1 MEVKLFGFTLLKTNE
16 ETKELKSFVPQE
28 SANDDGNLTVSS
40 NFYSTSL
47 NLDGAAKSDA
57 ELINRYRDMS
67 IHPEVEIAIDDIVS
81 EAIVNEA
88 DENPVKI
95 LTKNLDLADGIKTK
109 ISKEFENVLS
119 MLNFNRA
126 GYDVFKSWYVDGRI
140 YYHIIIDPK
149 KPKDGIK
156 ELRKIDPRKIKKVKQ
171 VQKGLDKNRT
181 ELVEGVKE
189 YYLYNEKGLG
199 TTDKQSG
206 IPISIDSISHV
217 TSGLKDSRKNHVIGH
232 LHKAIK
238 ACNQLQMVEDS
249 VVIYRWTRAP
259 ERRVF
264 YIDVGNLP
272 KLKAEQYI
280 GDIMN
285 KYKNKVAYD
294 ASTGEVKDDKR
305 HMSMLEDFWFPRRE
319 GGRGTEIET
328 LPGGSNLGEM
338 DDVIYFQKKLYK
350 SLNVPISR
358 LEQDAGM
365 QLGRATEISRDEYKF
380 YRFIVRLRN
389 QFNQLFLDLLK
400 KQLILKEIITPDE
413 WTSISQNI
421 IFDFTQDSYHAEVKN
436 QEMLIGRID
445 LLSNMT
451 DYVGKYYSNKWI
463 MTNLLKFSEEE
474 VNAMKKEITT
484 EKKDPIFKPS
494 EEDEEG
500 GFR

>member
-1 MEVKLFGFTLLKTNE
+1 MEK
-16 ETKELKSFVPQE
+16 
-28 SANDDGNLTVSS
+28 
-40 NFYSTSL
+40 
-47 NLDGAAKSDA
+47 
-57 ELINRYRDMS
+57 
-67 IHPEVEIAIDDIVS
+67 
-81 EAIVNEA
+81 
-88 DENPVKI
+88 
-95 LTKNLDLADGIKTK
+95 
-109 ISKEFENVLS
+109 NVL
-119 MLNFNRA
+119 
-126 GYDVFKSWYVDGRI
+126 
-140 YYHIIIDPK
+140 
-149 KPKDGIK
+149 
-156 ELRKIDPRKIKKVKQ
+156 VK
-171 VQKGLDKNRT
+171 N
-181 ELVEGVKE
+181 VKE

-199 TTDKQSG
+199 TADKQSG
-206 IPISIDSISHV
+206 IPISKDSISHV
-217 TSGLKDSRKNHVIGH
+217 TSGLRDSRKQHSIGH

-238 ACNQLQMVEDS
+238 ALNQLKMVEDS

-294 ASTGEVKDDKR
+294 ANTGEVKDDRR

-380 YRFIVRLRN
+380 YRFIVRLRK
-389 QFNQLFLDLLK
+389 QFNLLFLDLLK
-400 KQLILKEIITPDE
+400 KQLILKEIIAPED
-413 WTSISQNI
+413 WSSISQNL

-436 QEMLIGRID
+436 QEMLAGRID
-445 LLSNMT
+445 LLSNMS
-451 DYVGKYYSNKWI
+451 DYVGRYYSNKWV
-463 MTNLLKFSEEE
+463 MLNLLKFSEEE
-474 VNAMKKEITT
+474 VNAMKKEITS
-484 EKKDPIFKPS
+484 EKKDPVFKPDE
-494 EEDEEG
+494 EEDG
-500 GFR
+500 NFR

>member
-16 ETKELKSFVPQE
+16 ETKELKSFVPAE
-28 SANDDGNLTVSS
+28 AANDDGNLTVSS

-47 NLDGAAKSDA
+47 DLDGGAKSDS
-57 ELINRYRDMS
+57 ELIDRYRDMS
-67 IHPEVEIAIDDIVS
+67 INPEVEIAIDDIVS

-88 DENPVKI
+88 DDAPVKL
-95 LTKNLDLADGIKTK
+95 LTKNLDLSEPIKK
-109 ISKEFENVLS
+109 KVVDEFNSVLS
-119 MLNFNRA
+119 LLNFNRN
-126 GYDVFKSWYVDGRI
+126 GYDIFKSWYVDGRI
-140 YYHIIIDPK
+140 YYHIIIDQN

-156 ELRKIDPRKIKKVKQ
+156 ELRKIDPRRIKKVKH
-171 VQKGLDKNRT
+171 VEKGMDKNKNN
-181 ELVEGVKE
+181 LVKGVKE
-189 YYLYNEKGLG
+189 FYLYNERGLG
-199 TTDKQSG
+199 TVDKQSG
-206 IPISIDSISHV
+206 IPISIDAIAHV

-238 ACNQLQMVEDS
+238 ALNQLKMVEDS

-294 ASTGEVKDDKR
+294 ANTGEVKDDRR

-380 YRFIVRLRN
+380 YRFIVRLRK
-389 QFNQLFLDLLK
+389 QFNLLFLDLLK
-400 KQLILKEIITPDE
+400 KQLILKEIIAPED
-413 WTSISQNI
+413 WPAISQNL

-436 QEMLIGRID
+436 QEMLAGRID
-445 LLSNMT
+445 LLSNMS
-451 DYVGKYYSNKWI
+451 DYVGRYYSNKWV
-463 MTNLLKFSEEE
+463 MLNLLKFSEEE
-474 VNAMKKEITT
+474 VNAMKKEITS
-484 EKKDPIFKPS
+484 EKKDPVFKPDE
-494 EEDEEG
+494 EEDG
-500 GFR
+500 NFR

>member
-1 MEVKLFGFTLLKTNE
+1 MEVKLFGFTLLKTDE
-16 ETKELKSFVPQE
+16 EKKELKSFVPQE
-28 SANDDGNLTVSS
+28 SANDDGSLTVSS

-47 NLDGAAKSDA
+47 NLDSSAKSDA

-67 IHPEVEIAIDDIVS
+67 IYPEVEIAIDDIVS
-81 EAIVNEA
+81 EAIVNES
-88 DENPVKI
+88 DQNPVKL
-95 LTKNLDLADGIKTK
+95 LTKNLDMSEPIKK
-109 ISKEFENVLS
+109 KLVEEFDNVLGL
-119 MLNFNRA
+119 LNFNRA
-126 GYDVFKSWYVDGRI
+126 GYDIFKSWYVDGRI
-140 YYHIIIDPK
+140 YYHIIIDPS
-149 KPKDGIK
+149 KPKEGIK
-156 ELRKIDPRKIKKVKQ
+156 ELRKIDPRLIKKVKQ
-171 VQKGLDKNRT
+171 VNKEIKNKNN
-181 ELVEGVKE
+181 LVASVKE

-199 TTDKQSG
+199 GGDKQSG
-206 IPISIDSISHV
+206 IPIQLDSIAHV

-238 ACNQLQMVEDS
+238 ALNQLKMVEDS

-285 KYKNKVAYD
+285 RYKNKIAYD
-294 ASTGEVKDDKR
+294 ANTGEVKDDRK

-380 YRFIVRLRN
+380 YRFIVRIRSK
-389 QFNQLFLDLLK
+389 FIELFLDLLK
-400 KQLILKEIITPDE
+400 KQLLLKEIISPED
-413 WTSISQNI
+413 WRDISQNI

-451 DYVGKYYSNKWI
+451 DYVGKFYSHKWI
-463 MTNLLKFSEEE
+463 ATNLLKFSEEE
-474 VNAMKKEITT
+474 IDNMKKEIL
-484 EKKDPIFKPS
+484 EEEKDPVYKAPP
-494 EEDEEG
+494 EEDM
-500 GFR
+500 

>member
-1 MEVKLFGFTLLKTNE
+1 MEVKLFGFTLLKTDE
-16 ETKELKSFVPQE
+16 KQKPLTSFVPAE
-28 SANDDGNLTVSS
+28 RTNDDGLTVSS

-47 NLDGAAKSDA
+47 NMESTAKSDS

-67 IHPEVEIAIDDIVS
+67 IYPEVEIAIDDIVS
-81 EAIVNEA
+81 EAIVTES
-88 DENPVKI
+88 DGESPVR
-95 LTKNLDLADGIKTK
+95 LGTRNLDLSDSVKEK
-109 ISKEFENVLS
+109 IVEEFDNVLRL
-119 MLNFNRA
+119 LNFNRM
-126 GYDVFKSWYVDGRI
+126 GYDIFKSWYVDGKLF
-140 YYHIIIDPK
+140 YHIIIDENK
-149 KPKDGIK
+149 RKEGIK
-156 ELRKIDPRKIKKVKQ
+156 ELRKIDPRLIKKVKH
-171 VQKGLDKNRT
+171 VEKDLDKNRNI
-181 ELVEGVKE
+181 LVKGVKE

-199 TTDKQSG
+199 GPDKQTG
-206 IPISIDSISHV
+206 IPISVDAIAHV
-217 TSGLKDSRKNHVIGH
+217 TSGLRDSRKQHSIGH

-238 ACNQLQMVEDS
+238 ALNQLKMVEDS

-338 DDVIYFQKKLYK
+338 DDVLYFQKKLYK

-365 QLGRATEISRDEYKF
+365 QLGRATEISRDEMKF
-380 YRFIVRLRN
+380 NRFIVRLRSK
-389 QFNQLFLDLLK
+389 FNDLFFDLLK
-400 KQLILKEIITPDE
+400 KQLILKGIIAPEDWGTIE
-413 WTSISQNI
+413 QNL
-421 IFDFTQDSYHAEVKN
+421 IFDFTQDSYYAEIKN
-436 QEMLIGRID
+436 TEMISFRVD

-451 DYVGKYYSNKWI
+451 DYIGKYYSSKWI
-463 MTNLLKFSEEE
+463 MTNLLKFTEDEMKQ
-474 VNAMKKEITT
+474 MKKEILE
-484 EKKDPIFKPS
+484 EKKDPVFKEPV
-494 EEDEEG
+494 EDDEM
-500 GFR
+500 

>member
-16 ETKELKSFVPQE
+16 EKKQLTSFVPAE
-28 SANDDGNLTVSS
+28 STNDDGLTVSS

-47 NLDGAAKSDA
+47 NMESTAKSDA

-67 IHPEVEIAIDDIVS
+67 IYPEVEIAIDDIVS
-81 EAIVNEA
+81 EAIVTEA
-88 DENPVKI
+88 DKSPVR
-95 LTKNLDLADGIKTK
+95 LGTKNLDLSDAVKNK
-109 ISKEFENVLS
+109 IVEEFDNVLGL
-119 MLNFNRA
+119 LNFNRM
-126 GYDVFKSWYVDGRI
+126 GYDIFKSWYVDGKLF
-140 YYHIIIDPK
+140 YHIIIDES

-156 ELRKIDPRKIKKVKQ
+156 ELRKIDPRLIKKVKQ
-171 VQKGLDKNRT
+171 VEKGTDKNKNV
-181 ELVEGVKE
+181 LVKNVKE

-199 TTDKQSG
+199 TAEKQTG
-206 IPISIDSISHV
+206 IPISKDSISHV
-217 TSGLKDSRKNHVIGH
+217 SSGLRDSRKQHSIGH

-238 ACNQLQMVEDS
+238 ALNQLKMVEDS

-294 ASTGEVKDDKR
+294 ASTGEVKDDRR

-365 QLGRATEISRDEYKF
+365 QLGRATEISRDEMKF
-380 YRFIVRLRN
+380 NKFIIRLRN
-389 QFNQLFLDLLK
+389 QFNDLFYDLLK
-400 KQLILKEIITPDE
+400 KQLILKGIISIDD
-413 WTSISQNI
+413 WDDISQKL
-421 IFDFTQDSYHAEVKN
+421 IFDFTQDSYYAEIKN
-436 QEMLIGRID
+436 SEMISFRID

-463 MTNLLKFSEEE
+463 MTNLLKFTEDE
-474 VNAMKKEITT
+474 VNAMKKEITA
-484 EKKDPIFKPS
+484 EKKDPIFKPD
-494 EEDEEG
+494 EDEDG
-500 GFR
+500 GEFGR